1 MQVAPSL
8 FQQQQ
13 PSSSCPKPIVV
24 VVETAYEWW
33 QRSQRAR
40 IAQSVAAPQDP
51 SAAAWAFCRP
61 SITNS
66 SSDAAVAIMN
76 NTSSGTGIAFVDAAL
91 RSSAI
96 QPQQPQSSLPVVDV
110 RGATDTGKTWTVVSL
125 AARFVVA
132 TRLSQ
137 FSFEKR
143 RKQQQQQSSSMM
155 LEDREVESM
164 QPQVIIFDSHY
175 SVTLP
180 KLVYA
185 VRSLLLLRLSGSGTA
200 TAKTDENDDEWQD
213 KAMHF
218 EQDMKDCLSR
228 IQIAHS
234 PQGDLTG
241 WVPILETTRVQLAP
255 TAADHPTLILWDGF
269 LSEPDA
275 TKNEGARMEVIRQM
289 ERLLLDCSV
298 LLITTTTAISAQESG
313 SRSSTTRSHTTST
326 NGHNR
331 REWERFITQRI
342 RLDRRCSHTATAH
355 NNSTGNNNH
364 EYLASVHGAQIPFS
378 ISMAGILS

>member
-1 MQVAPSL
+1 M
-8 FQQQQ
+8 
-13 PSSSCPKPIVV
+13 
-24 VVETAYEWW
+24 VETAYEWF

-40 IAQSVAAPQDP
+40 IAQSVVPPPDP

-61 SITNS
+61 STA
-66 SSDAAVAIMN
+66 AAVASS
-76 NTSSGTGIAFVDAAL
+76 NTSGTGIAFVDAAL
-91 RSSAI
+91 RSNALHL
-96 QPQQPQSSLPVVDV
+96 QHPQQQQPQSLPVVDL

-137 FSFEKR
+137 FLLETQRKR
-143 RKQQQQQSSSMM
+143 QRQSSTMM
-155 LEDREVESM
+155 ALVDREVESM
-164 QPQVIIFDSHY
+164 RPQVIIFDSQY
-175 SVTLP
+175 NVTLP

-185 VRSLLLLRLSGSGTA
+185 VRSLLLLRLSGNEAAATTA
-200 TAKTDENDDEWQD
+200 PTTQQENEEVRQEN
-213 KAMHF
+213 AMHF

-228 IQIAHS
+228 IQIVHS

-275 TKNEGARMEVIRQM
+275 SNEGARMEVIRQV

-298 LLITTTTAISAQESG
+298 LLITTTTTTTITSAPESA
-313 SRSSTTRSHTTST
+313 SHSSTVRSNST
-326 NGHNR
+326 GHNR

-342 RLDRRCSHTATAH
+342 RLDRTSTNTTAH
-355 NNSTGNNNH
+355 NH
-364 EYLASVHGAQIPFS
+364 EYLASVHGAQVPFS